1 MQNLST
7 FKDYLLFH
15 LLPNYCSGELKEG
28 GGVNWRGAINGEN
41 TVIYFF
47 SVLINTLFLM
57 LNDTT
62 FQPLFNTKNWYIFN
76 NFLIIY
82 TFMCAN

>member
-28 GGVNWRGAINGEN
+28 GGVNWRGGAINGEN
-41 TVIYFF
+41 TVTR
-47 SVLINTLFLM
+47 VLIAG
-57 LNDTT
+57 DVCC
-62 FQPLFNTKNWYIFN
+62 IHR
-76 NFLIIY
+76 
-82 TFMCAN
+82 

>member
-28 GGVNWRGAINGEN
+28 GALIGGGAINGEN
-41 TVIYFF
+41 TVYKKKCIEKKKEIH
-47 SVLINTLFLM
+47 S
-57 LNDTT
+57 
-62 FQPLFNTKNWYIFN
+62 
-76 NFLIIY
+76 
-82 TFMCAN
+82 